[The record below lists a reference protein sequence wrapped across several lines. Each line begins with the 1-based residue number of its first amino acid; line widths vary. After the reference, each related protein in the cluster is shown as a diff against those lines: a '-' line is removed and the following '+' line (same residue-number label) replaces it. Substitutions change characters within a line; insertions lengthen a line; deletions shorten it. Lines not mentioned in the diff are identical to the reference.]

1 MGIYIKGMEMPNE
14 CRDCRMMVYHENT
27 GKTWCSPAD
36 AILAEGYKPIPF
48 DDRPDW
54 CPLVEVKESHGR
66 LIDADD
72 FEERVRI
79 AGGFSGEEITE
90 DFEAGILTVLA
101 MLKTQQTVIEAEGAK
116 E

>member
-1 MGIYIKGMEMPNE
+1 MPNE
-14 CRDCRMMVYHENT
+14 CRDCRMVVYHENT
-27 GKTWCSPAD
+27 GKTWCTPAD

-48 DDRPDW
+48 DGRPDW
-54 CPLVEVKESHGR
+54 CTMVEVKEPHGR

-79 AGGFSGEEITE
+79 AGGFSREEMTE

-101 MLKTQQTVIEAEGAK
+101 MLKTQQTVIEAEGGD
-116 E
+116 

>member
-1 MGIYIKGMEMPNE
+1 MGVYIKGMEMPNE

-54 CPLVEVKESHGR
+54 CPLVEVKEPHGR
-66 LIDADD
+66 LIDADKAYD
-72 FEERVRI
+72 AMTYEMCGTGFQSRALRVLE
-79 AGGFSGEEITE
+79 SELYTP
-90 DFEAGILTVLA
+90 
-101 MLKTQQTVIEAEGAK
+101 TVIEAEGDS
-116 E
+116 